1 VTLRGKVRV
10 LGRARTG
17 RGRGVGSARS
27 LESRKL
33 HYDWLAR
40 SETSWLR
47 RNVKLP
53 FFTIEQGS
61 QESGVSSSIPL
72 PVVATFARAAIFLV
86 VTVNSGLIPLK
97 E

>member
-1 VTLRGKVRV
+1 ML
-10 LGRARTG
+10 LDETG
-17 RGRGVGSARS
+17 GPKNG
-27 LESRKL
+27 
-33 HYDWLAR
+33 
-40 SETSWLR
+40 
-47 RNVKLP
+47 KLP

-86 VTVNSGLIPLK
+86 VTVNSGLILLK